1 MASPR
6 LTGNRVR
13 CIEVPQREGPVPRG
27 RWTELLRP
35 LLIARLN
42 RPAQHNELFGLICEY
57 LAQPAHRLIPDVD
70 PEAFGIFFS
79 ASEPTASRWD
89 ALRLCDCL
97 RRAHAPQEMEAFKKR
112 QGVDHGVAHFDRT
125 ILQSFHQGTL
135 ERCHRGI
142 HDCLLPRAL
151 HEMTVT
157 VMTIPTAQDS
167 YRRAAECHRGVT
179 MRTGIQQSAVVVE
192 THRGECQPPTSAKI
206 RHDVVGETTATELE
220 SVGRSHPIQ

>member
-1 MASPR
+1 MHRSPTARRTSTTRQVDRTPAAAAHSPAESPGTTQRTVRVDLRASR
-6 LTGNRVR
+6 
-13 CIEVPQREGPVPRG
+13 
-27 RWTELLRP
+27 
-35 LLIARLN
+35 
-42 RPAQHNELFGLICEY
+42 
-57 LAQPAHRLIPDVD
+57 QPAHRLIPDVD

-125 ILQSFHQGTL
+125 MLQSFHQGTL
-135 ERCHRGI
+135 ERCHRCI

-151 HEMTVT
+151 REVTVT
-157 VMTIPTAQDS
+157 VMTIPTAGDS

-206 RHDVVGETTATELE
+206 RLDVGGETTATELE